1 MQATSQIS
9 SNPSAQSST
18 LNNIEELT
26 ISIVIKNLNPTMLS
40 HEFLTMSGIVPTDWE
55 LARQPVVNPR
65 GSQVSYKNGVNVIA
79 QPNTI
84 SFVEAIA
91 NKDVKQLQFAQI
103 AEKYVQKMSNADY
116 QGLSISPKIIAPFPE
131 EDGGKNFINNTLL
144 GQGPWRNFGKSSPQ
158 AAMELFYQLEDCQLG
173 LKINPARLQQPDGK
187 VISAVLFAGNFAYN
201 MKNITGEEKIKK
213 LSQKINNWQ
222 EDLDIFRELIYQKF
236 LQKAVPQTA
245 DLFGN

>member
-1 MQATSQIS
+1 MQATSQPP
-9 SNPSAQSST
+9 NLSAETPT

-84 SFVEAIA
+84 SFVEAIG
-91 NKDVKQLQFAQI
+91 NKNLQQLQFAQI
-103 AEKYVQKMSNADY
+103 AQKYVEKMSNADY

-131 EDGGKNFINNTLL
+131 EDGGKKFINNTLL
-144 GQGPWRNFGKSSPQ
+144 GQGAWRDFGTTSPQ

-173 LKINPARLQQPDGK
+173 LKINPARLQQPNDQ

-201 MKNITGEEKIKK
+201 LTNIAGEEKIKK
-213 LSQKINNWQ
+213 VTQKINSWDQ
-222 EDLDIFRELIYQKF
+222 DLNTFRELIYEKF
-236 LQKAVPQTA
+236 LQKAVPQAT